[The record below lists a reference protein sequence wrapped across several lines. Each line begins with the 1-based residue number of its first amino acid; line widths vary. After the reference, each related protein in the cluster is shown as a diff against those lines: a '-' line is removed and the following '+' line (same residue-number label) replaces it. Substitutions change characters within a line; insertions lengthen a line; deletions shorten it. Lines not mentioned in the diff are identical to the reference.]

1 MTIRDLN
8 KLLSPWRR
16 AWLSNLRTGLVAGA
30 SIALT
35 ACPAA
40 TGLPSGNFTGND
52 TTAATRPVNATKSA
66 TSDDKQSPEKSR
78 FEQFSDVPIPS
89 SAGLN
94 LEKTLVLGSDDG
106 WIGRLDYD
114 TPYAMAQM
122 YSFFETE
129 MPTFGWQPITVVR
142 ANVSTMTYTRQQRV
156 VTLTLA
162 PLMTGGTHVQM
173 IMAPAVRG
181 QNN

>member
-1 MTIRDLN
+1 
-8 KLLSPWRR
+8 
-16 AWLSNLRTGLVAGA
+16 
-30 SIALT
+30 
-35 ACPAA
+35 
-40 TGLPSGNFTGND
+40 
-52 TTAATRPVNATKSA
+52 
-66 TSDDKQSPEKSR
+66 
-78 FEQFSDVPIPS
+78 
-89 SAGLN
+89 
-94 LEKTLVLGSDDG
+94 
-106 WIGRLDYD
+106 
-114 TPYAMAQM
+114 
-122 YSFFETE
+122 